1 MGFLNRLLG
10 KKDKNSSET
19 GSPKMPAVKPPKFVS
34 KDTKQ
39 GSTYEV
45 YRGTTAEAAKA
56 FLVTK
61 RVDKP
66 QYYIVVETTEGNWG
80 MDVKGLYLE
89 HLLPWQ
95 TTLSSANC
103 EGHTASFPDM
113 FGLQMAA
120 KGFNDNFIVLVKC
133 GSCEHEW
140 SDGVR
145 YENTTVVRC
154 PKCKTLNKVS
164 TSHIHVSF
172 V

>member
-1 MGFLNRLLG
+1 MGFLDRIFG
-10 KKDKNSSET
+10 KKDKTSVEA
-19 GSPKMPAVKPPKFVS
+19 GSPKTPSVKPPKFLR
-34 KDTKQ
+34 KDVRQ

-45 YRGTTAEAAKA
+45 YRGTTAEAAKT
-56 FLVTK
+56 FLLTK

-89 HLLPWQ
+89 HLQPWQ
-95 TTLSSANC
+95 MNLASANC

-120 KGFNDNFIVLVKC
+120 KGFNDNFIVLIKC
-133 GSCEHEW
+133 GSCDHEW

-145 YENTTVVRC
+145 YQNVTVVRC
-154 PKCKTLNKVS
+154 PNCKTLNKVD
-164 TSHIHVSF
+164 TSNIRVSF